1 MANKIIRLIYNGI
14 RFVGNPAY
22 SNLLAV
28 EPSTRISKSAGAILK
43 IGKKFRSR
51 HNVELNI
58 RDKAIIEIGND
69 VFLNS
74 GCIITAREKVVI
86 GDNTIFGPNVVVY
99 DNDHIIRD
107 GRILDNEF
115 ETEPVII
122 GANVWIGA
130 GAIILKGAV
139 IEDNCVI
146 AAGCVVKG
154 KVESNNIMIQ
164 KRDTELRPIRGGGYW
179 RTIKM
184 KLSVSMTVLT

>member
-1 MANKIIRLIYNGI
+1 MW
-14 RFVGNPAY
+14 
-22 SNLLAV
+22 
-28 EPSTRISKSAGAILK
+28 
-43 IGKKFRSR
+43 
-51 HNVELNI
+51 
-58 RDKAIIEIGND
+58 
-69 VFLNS
+69 
-74 GCIITAREKVVI
+74 
-86 GDNTIFGPNVVVY
+86 VVY

-164 KRDTELRPIRGGGYW
+164 KRDTELRPIRG
-179 RTIKM
+179 
-184 KLSVSMTVLT
+184 VLEDNQNEV

>member
-1 MANKIIRLIYNGI
+1 MVNKIIRLFYNGI
-14 RFVGNPAY
+14 RFIGNPTY

-28 EPSTRISKSAGAILK
+28 EPSTRINKSVDAILQ
-43 IGKKFRSR
+43 IGRKFRSR
-51 HNVELNI
+51 HNVEINV
-58 RDKAIIEIGND
+58 RDKAIVGIGND

-99 DNDHIIRD
+99 DNDHMIRD

-122 GANVWIGA
+122 GANVWVGA
-130 GAIILKGAV
+130 GAIILKGSV

-146 AAGCVVKG
+146 AAGSIVKG
-154 KVESNNIMIQ
+154 KVESNSIMIQ
-164 KRDTELRPIRGGGYW
+164 RRDTELRPIIRLFDGGWVEGNQNE
-179 RTIKM
+179 
-184 KLSVSMTVLT
+184 V

>member
-51 HNVELNI
+51 HNVELNV

-86 GDNTIFGPNVVVY
+86 GD
-99 DNDHIIRD
+99 
-107 GRILDNEF
+107 
-115 ETEPVII
+115 
-122 GANVWIGA
+122 
-130 GAIILKGAV
+130 
-139 IEDNCVI
+139 
-146 AAGCVVKG
+146 
-154 KVESNNIMIQ
+154 
-164 KRDTELRPIRGGGYW
+164 
-179 RTIKM
+179 
-184 KLSVSMTVLT
+184 

>member
-22 SNLLAV
+22 SDLLAV
-28 EPSTRISKSAGAILK
+28 EPSTRINKSAGSILK
-43 IGKKFRSR
+43 IGKKFRAR
-51 HNVELNI
+51 HNVELNV
-58 RDKAIIEIGND
+58 RDKAVIEIGND

-86 GDNTIFGPNVVVY
+86 GDNTIFGPNVVIY

-107 GRILDNEF
+107 GKIIDNEF

-146 AAGCVVKG
+146 AAGSVVTR

-164 KRDTELRPIRGGGYW
+164 KRVTKFHPIQ
-179 RTIKM
+179 
-184 KLSVSMTVLT
+184 

>member
-14 RFVGNPAY
+14 RFIGNPAY
-22 SNLLAV
+22 SDLLAV
-28 EPSTRISKSAGAILK
+28 EPSTRINKSAGAILK
-43 IGKKFRSR
+43 IGEEIPGHVIMLSLMSETKRLSR
-51 HNVELNI
+51 
-58 RDKAIIEIGND
+58 IGND
-69 VFLNS
+69 VFFNS

-86 GDNTIFGPNVVVY
+86 GDNTIFGPNVVIY

-107 GRILDNEF
+107 GKIIDNEF

-146 AAGCVVKG
+146 AAGSVVTR
-154 KVESNNIMIQ
+154 KVS
-164 KRDTELRPIRGGGYW
+164 
-179 RTIKM
+179 
-184 KLSVSMTVLT
+184 

>member
-51 HNVELNI
+51 HNVELNV

-99 DNDHIIRD
+99 NNDHIIRD

-164 KRDTELRPIRGGGYW
+164 KRDTELRPIRGG
-179 RTIKM
+179 
-184 KLSVSMTVLT
+184 VLEDNQNEV

>member
-22 SNLLAV
+22 SNLLAL
-28 EPSTRISKSAGAILK
+28 EPSTRISKSAGGLLK
-43 IGKKFRSR
+43 IGEKFRTR
-51 HNVELNI
+51 HNVELNV
-58 RDKAIIEIGND
+58 REKAIIQIGNN

-74 GCIITAREKVVI
+74 GCIITAREKVMI

-99 DNDHIIRD
+99 DNDHMIRN
-107 GRILDNEF
+107 GRIIDNEF
-115 ETEPVII
+115 ETDPIVI

-146 AAGCVVKG
+146 AAGSVVKG

-164 KRDTELRPIRGGGYW
+164 KRNTELYPIRGN
-179 RTIKM
+179 
-184 KLSVSMTVLT
+184 

>member
-1 MANKIIRLIYNGI
+1 M
-14 RFVGNPAY
+14 
-22 SNLLAV
+22 
-28 EPSTRISKSAGAILK
+28 
-43 IGKKFRSR
+43 
-51 HNVELNI
+51 
-58 RDKAIIEIGND
+58 
-69 VFLNS
+69 
-74 GCIITAREKVVI
+74 I

-164 KRDTELRPIRGGGYW
+164 KRDTELRPIRGGG
-179 RTIKM
+179 IGGQSK
-184 KLSVSMTVLT
+184 

>member
-14 RFVGNPAY
+14 RFIGNPAY

-28 EPSTRISKSAGAILK
+28 EPSTRIRKSAGAILK
-43 IGKKFRSR
+43 IGRKFRTR
-51 HNVELNI
+51 HNVELNV

-74 GCIITAREKVVI
+74 GCMITAREKVVI

-130 GAIILKGAV
+130 GAIILKGSF
-139 IEDNCVI
+139 IGDNCVI
-146 AAGCVVKG
+146 AAGSVVKG
-154 KVESNNIMIQ
+154 RVESGNMMIQ
-164 KRDTELRPIRGGGYW
+164 KRGTEFYPVLGGHGGQ
-179 RTIKM
+179 K
-184 KLSVSMTVLT
+184 

>member
-164 KRDTELRPIRGGGYW
+164 KRDTELRPIRGGYW

>member
-22 SNLLAV
+22 SNLLAL
-28 EPSTRISKSAGAILK
+28 EPSTRISKSAGALLK
-43 IGKKFRSR
+43 IGEKFRTR
-51 HNVELNI
+51 HNVELNV
-58 RDKAIIEIGND
+58 REKAIIQIGNN

-74 GCIITAREKVVI
+74 GCIITAREKVMI

-99 DNDHIIRD
+99 DNDHMIRN
-107 GRILDNEF
+107 GRIIDNEF
-115 ETEPVII
+115 ETDPIVI

-146 AAGCVVKG
+146 AAGSVVKG

-164 KRDTELRPIRGGGYW
+164 KRNTELYPIRGN
-179 RTIKM
+179 
-184 KLSVSMTVLT
+184 